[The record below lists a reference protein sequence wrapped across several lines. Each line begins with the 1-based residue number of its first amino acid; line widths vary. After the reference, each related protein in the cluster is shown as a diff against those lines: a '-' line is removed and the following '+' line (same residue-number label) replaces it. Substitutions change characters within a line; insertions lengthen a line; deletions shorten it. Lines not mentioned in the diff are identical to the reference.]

1 MPDHLHHSTSAL
13 TSRAYE
19 GVGDLAKMLDLLM
32 EARSQTNDWHC
43 AHVGELLWNYL
54 VLSSHLPERDHIRLW
69 HEPAGKLAGYALLRE
84 GPSVDW
90 EVLPRYEEAGIDEEA
105 LAWAEGRVA
114 GLRARDPEKWKKKL
128 GTGAR
133 AQEGDALRIAFLERH
148 GFRTGKYA
156 EVNMIRSLEGAIPEG
171 AVPAGYVM
179 RAVEAKDVH
188 SRAEAERVVWFPY
201 SDGDIS
207 DENYARLM
215 TLPGYVREL
224 DLAAVTQDGIVAAN
238 LNAWPDPVN
247 RIGDFGPVGT
257 RTEHRRKGLQRA
269 LMLEGM
275 RRLREHGME
284 RVCVSTGV
292 ENPAAQALY
301 QSVGFRIVNR
311 WQEWV
316 KGE

>member
-1 MPDHLHHSTSAL
+1 MPDHLHHSTPAL

-19 GVGDLAKMLDLLM
+19 GVGDLSKMLDLLM

-54 VLSSHLPERDHIRLW
+54 VLSSHLPEREHIRLW
-69 HEPAGKLAGYALLRE
+69 HDRDGKLAGYALLRE

-90 EVLPRYEEAGIDEEA
+90 EVLPRYEGAGIEEGA
-105 LAWAEGRVA
+105 LAWVEGRLA
-114 GLRARDPEKWKKKL
+114 ELRARDPEKWKKKL

-133 AQEGDALRIAFLERH
+133 ADDAQRIAFLDEH
-148 GFRTGKYA
+148 GFHPGKYA
-156 EVNMIRSLEGAIPEG
+156 EVNMIRSLEGPIP
-171 AVPAGYVM
+171 AATVPAGYVL

-188 SRAEAERVVWFPY
+188 SRAEAERVVWFPC

-224 DLAAVTQDGIVAAN
+224 DLAAVTPDGIVASN

-257 RTEHRRKGLQRA
+257 RAEHRRKGLQRA
-269 LMLEGM
+269 LLLEGM
-275 RRLREHGME
+275 RRLKEHGME

-292 ENPAAQALY
+292 ENLAAQALY
-301 QSVGFRIVNR
+301 LSVGFQIVNR

-316 KGE
+316 QGE

>member
-1 MPDHLHHSTSAL
+1 MPDQLHHSTPGL

-19 GVGDLAKMLDLLM
+19 GVPDLSNMLDLLM

-54 VLSSHLPERDHIRLW
+54 VLSSHLPEREHIRLW
-69 HEPAGKLAGYALLRE
+69 HDPAGKLAGYALLRE
-84 GPSVDW
+84 DPMLDW
-90 EVLPRYEEAGIDEEA
+90 EALPRYEAGSFGEEA
-105 LAWAEGRVA
+105 LVWAEGRLA
-114 GLRARDPEKWKKKL
+114 ELRARGPEKWKKKL
-128 GTGAR
+128 TTGVR
-133 AQEGDALRIAFLERH
+133 VDDAERIAFLERH
-148 GFRTGKYA
+148 GFRPGTYA
-156 EVNMIRSLEGAIPEG
+156 EVNMIRSLEGPLPQAVVPE
-171 AVPAGYVM
+171 GYVM
-179 RAVEAKDVH
+179 RAVEARDVH

-201 SDGDIS
+201 SDGDIP
-207 DENYARLM
+207 DEDYARLM

-224 DLAAVTQDGIVAAN
+224 DLAAVTPDGIVASN
-238 LNAWPDPVN
+238 VNAWPDPVN

-257 RTEHRRKGLQRA
+257 RAEHRRQGLQRA

-292 ENPAAQALY
+292 QNAAAQALY

-311 WQEWV
+311 WQVWE

>member
-1 MPDHLHHSTSAL
+1 MPDHLHHPTSAL

-19 GVGDLAKMLDLLM
+19 GVEDLANMLDLLM
-32 EARSQTNDWHC
+32 EARSQTSDWHN

-54 VLSSHLPERDHIRLW
+54 VLSSHLPEREHIRLW
-69 HEPAGKLAGYALLRE
+69 HDPAGKLGGYALLRE
-84 GPSVDW
+84 DPVVDW
-90 EVLPRYEEAGIDEEA
+90 EVLPRYEGTGIDEQA
-105 LAWAEGRVA
+105 LAWAEGRLA
-114 GLRARDPEKWKKKL
+114 ELRARDPEKWKKPL

-133 AQEGDALRIAFLERH
+133 ADDAPRIAFLERH
-148 GFRTGKYA
+148 GFHPGKYA
-156 EVNMIRSLEGAIPEG
+156 EVNMIRSLEEPVPA
-171 AVPAGYVM
+171 AVVPAGYVM
-179 RAVEAKDVH
+179 RAVEAQDVH

-224 DLAAVTQDGIVAAN
+224 DLAMVTPDGVVASN

-247 RIGDFGPVGT
+247 HIGDFGPVGT
-257 RTEHRRKGLQRA
+257 RAEHRRKGLQRA

-275 RRLREHGME
+275 RRLKEFGMD

-292 ENPAAQALY
+292 QNLAAQALY

-316 KGE
+316 KEE